1 MAVRVMARKAAGT
14 RSMRAPAS
22 SVQVTLASA
31 WTSTGGTKVRLD
43 SRTLIGARRS
53 RLSVLLP
60 RSIFA
65 AECTAKR
72 PITSS
77 PGGSLRA
84 AVDGHHDP
92 VGGVVAKWMDV
103 PHYERIDADA
113 ADHAV
118 GHAPDHAV
126 LDGAHA
132 ERPQH
137 YQVIVG
143 CGDVVDQA
151 FPVLAVE
158 RLVFEG

>member
-1 MAVRVMARKAAGT
+1 G
-14 RSMRAPAS
+14 PAS
-22 SVQVTLASA
+22 GEGLR
-31 WTSTGGTKVRLD
+31 TGVD
-43 SRTLIGARRS
+43 VHPNP
-53 RLSVLLP
+53 VL
-60 RSIFA
+60 
-65 AECTAKR
+65 
-72 PITSS
+72 
-77 PGGSLRA
+77 
-84 AVDGHHDP
+84 
-92 VGGVVAKWMDV
+92 GVVAKWMDV

-113 ADHAV
+113 ADHAA

-158 RLVFEG
+158 RLVLEGKAGAIAGGLHDVEVGIG